1 MLASSTFVRGPL
13 AGCGIGLRAQHVRE
27 VMERTPAC
35 AWFEIHSE
43 NYFAPGGA
51 QRAALERI
59 RADYAISAHGV
70 GLSPGSA
77 GPIDAAHV
85 EKLAE
90 LVRWLEP
97 ALVSEHLAWGAI
109 DGTHLNDLLPL
120 PYSEEALA
128 HMVVQVSAVQERL
141 RRPILIENVS
151 SYLELP
157 GADMPEWEFLAE
169 LARRS
174 GCGILLDVNNVYVS
188 ARNHGFDPI
197 TYIDAL
203 PASAIGELHVAGHSE
218 QVFDGHTIVVDT
230 HNARVLPVVWLLLHH
245 AARRFGEVPV
255 LIEWDSDLPAFEVL
269 EQEAAIARAY
279 MEIRHD
285 RAA

>member
-1 MLASSTFVRGPL
+1 MLSPSSFARGSL
-13 AGCGIGLRAQHVRE
+13 SGCGIGLRAAHVRE

-51 QRAALERI
+51 QRAALQRI

-70 GLSPGSA
+70 GLSLGSA
-77 GPIDAAHV
+77 GPIDAAHL

-90 LVRWLEP
+90 LLRWLEP
-97 ALVSEHLAWGAI
+97 GLVSEHLSWGAI

-128 HMVVQVSAVQERL
+128 HMVARVSVVQDRL
-141 RRPILIENVS
+141 RRPLLIENVS

-169 LARRS
+169 LARS
-174 GCGILLDVNNVYVS
+174 TGCGILLDVNNVYVS

-203 PASAIGELHVAGHSE
+203 PVSAIGELHVAGHSE
-218 QVFDGHTIVVDT
+218 QTFDGRTIVVDT
-230 HNARVLPVVWLLLHH
+230 HNTRVAPAVWLLLDH
-245 AARRFGEVPV
+245 AARRFGDVPV
-255 LIEWDSDLPAFEVL
+255 LVEWDSELPEFGVL
-269 EQEAAIARAY
+269 EQEAALASAY
-279 MEIRHD
+279 MDRRCD